1 MLIIN
6 FLLRSCFSSGIK
18 IHPSALNISE
28 VECELQCK
36 IVKTS
41 NTKLSIIQTQAGK
54 GPLIKGFSTKTF
66 TLLQT
71 HCSLRYWVFSR
82 CSLPKA
88 MSISRSEIFRVK
100 VERTKNIKI
109 PDLKEVFAISN
120 EHIQEL
126 TFQRTRTQS
135 VPQMLIAIT
144 LA

>member
-28 VECELQCK
+28 VKCELQCK
-36 IVKTS
+36 IVKAS
-41 NTKLSIIQTQAGK
+41 NTELSIIQTQAVEGILHQNIYFASN
-54 GPLIKGFSTKTF
+54 PM
-66 TLLQT
+66 LLEVLAQY
-71 HCSLRYWVFSR
+71 YWVFSR

-88 MSISRSEIFRVK
+88 MSISRSEIFREK

-120 EHIQEL
+120 EHI
-126 TFQRTRTQS
+126 
-135 VPQMLIAIT
+135 
-144 LA
+144 